1 MQQLLRACRWRLIDG
16 LSLRSFFFGEGN
28 KRRRQNFIWGA
39 SQENVSNW
47 SSLWHISQP
56 FSALLKKNKLMHI
69 KFTQKL
75 PLKNLLRISEWKNLD
90 KKTGSTIYGSRIKTN
105 FWGGGKKKKINA
117 LFSIAID
124 ANTITWHDL
133 NWATVASVVVSQSN
147 YVLAATSLHA
157 AGARPITFVWE
168 MRWAIFSITFG
179 HKGIVNPVPPPFAA
193 RSC

>member
-1 MQQLLRACRWRLIDG
+1 MDPG
-16 LSLRSFFFGEGN
+16 
-28 KRRRQNFIWGA
+28 
-39 SQENVSNW
+39 
-47 SSLWHISQP
+47 
-56 FSALLKKNKLMHI
+56 
-69 KFTQKL
+69 
-75 PLKNLLRISEWKNLD
+75 LKNIFL
-90 KKTGSTIYGSRIKTN
+90 
-105 FWGGGKKKKINA
+105 GKEKKKINA